1 MTETRAP
8 LVLLPGLL
16 NDAALWAAQVRDLA
30 DIADPVVADLTR
42 DDSIAAL
49 AARVLAEA
57 PPRFALAGLSM
68 GGYVALAV
76 ALAAPERVERLALLD
91 TNARADRPEQ
101 SERRREL
108 IGWARDG
115 RFGEVMPALLPMLVT
130 PAHAEDAAIAGAVRD
145 MAARVG
151 PEGFIRQQTAIMGRP
166 DRRAALAGIACPTLV
181 LCGRD
186 DALTPP
192 EMHEE
197 MRDGLPGARM
207 EVIPDCGHLSPL
219 EQPAAV
225 SAALRTWLRG

>member
-42 DDSIAAL
+42 DESIAAL

-91 TNARADRPEQ
+91 TNARADKPEQ
-101 SERRREL
+101 SARRHEL

-130 PAHAEDAAIAGAVRD
+130 PAHAEDEAIAGTVRG
-145 MAARVG
+145 MATRVG

-197 MRDGLPGARM
+197 MRDGLPHARL

-225 SAALRTWLRG
+225 SAAVRAWLRG